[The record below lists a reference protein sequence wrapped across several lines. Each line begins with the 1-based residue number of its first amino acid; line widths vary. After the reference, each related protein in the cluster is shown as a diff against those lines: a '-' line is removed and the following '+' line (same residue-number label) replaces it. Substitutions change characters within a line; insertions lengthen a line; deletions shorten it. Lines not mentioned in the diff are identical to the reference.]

1 MQRKEAILLAATEHF
16 GRFGFRGASLRD
28 IARDAGVSLTLL
40 NHHFGSKASL
50 LSSAVASQG
59 RRLDERAAALAAV
72 QRRPA
77 GTWDVQ
83 ELVQAWVRT
92 DASTAAT
99 RDGRLFLQLVARIGD
114 DTSHEFD
121 PAIRAGL
128 DRAAPVFIDA
138 LQRCQPEASRRA
150 AESAC
155 LWVCAAIHRFLLGPQ
170 PLSDDAGADGALD
183 AAAPDQERLIRFLTA
198 GVEAALAVSEPAH
211 PAINGFATTPQ
222 AQESVLTA

>member
-50 LSSAVASQG
+50 LSAAVHSQG
-59 RRLDERAAALAAV
+59 RRMDERAAALAAV
-72 QRRPA
+72 RRRAA
-77 GTWDVQ
+77 GTWGVPD
-83 ELVQAWVRT
+83 LVRAWVRT

-99 RDGRLFLQLVARIGD
+99 SDGRLFLQLVARIGD

-155 LWVCAAIHRFLLGPQ
+155 LWVCAAINRFLLDPQ
-170 PLSDDAGADGALD
+170 PLSGDSEVDNAPANAADDE
-183 AAAPDQERLIRFLTA
+183 ERLIRFLTA
-198 GVEAALAVSEPAH
+198 GVEAALAPSEPAH
-211 PAINGFATTPQ
+211 PVVNGFATTHST
-222 AQESVLTA
+222 QESALTA